1 LNAFS
6 DSNLEDFYG
15 FPTSEMACNGYHC
28 FVLLDFSLAPQ
39 RSPKVTLVEAV
50 APQLDAFRSVQLLQK
65 HHLFLGILQIT

>member
-1 LNAFS
+1 
-6 DSNLEDFYG
+6 
-15 FPTSEMACNGYHC
+15 MACNGYHC